1 MDHTVTMQKLEEMRF
16 AGFARAY
23 REITETGVNREFTTD
38 ELIAH
43 LVQAEWDERYN
54 RRLQRLIK
62 NARFRYRASFE
73 EIDFSARRN
82 LDKNQLLRLSSCDWI
97 NKNQNI
103 IICGSTGSG
112 KSWIASALGHQ
123 VCQHGYKVL
132 YRNCIKLFDE
142 LKIAKADGSY
152 IKEIS
157 KIEKMDLLILDDFG
171 IKPLDSNQRL
181 MLLEIFEDRYGKKST
196 IITSQLPV
204 NQWHAFIKED
214 TLADAI
220 LDRVVDSSHRIELNT
235 ELSMRE
241 TYTND

>member
-1 MDHTVTMQKLEEMRF
+1 MTHTVTMQKLEEMKF
-16 AGFARAY
+16 TGFARAY
-23 REITETGVNREFTTD
+23 REVIESSINREFTTD

-43 LVQAEWDERYN
+43 LVQAEWDDRYN
-54 RRLQRLIK
+54 RKLQRLIT

-73 EIDFSARRN
+73 EIDFSTQRN

-97 NKNQNI
+97 TKHQNI
-103 IICGSTGSG
+103 IITGATGSG
-112 KSWIASALGHQ
+112 KSWLASALGHQ
-123 VCQHGYKVL
+123 GCQHGYKVL
-132 YRNCIKLFDE
+132 YKNCIKLFDE

-152 IKEIS
+152 FQEMN

-171 IKPLDSNQRL
+171 LKPLDGSQRL
-181 MLLEIFEDRYGKKST
+181 ILLELFEDRYGKKST

-220 LDRVVDSSHRIELNT
+220 LDRLVHGSHRIELKT
-235 ELSMRE
+235 EVSMRK
-241 TYTND
+241 TYKND

>member
-1 MDHTVTMQKLEEMRF
+1 MTHTVTMQKLEEMKF
-16 AGFARAY
+16 TGFARAY
-23 REITETGVNREFTTD
+23 REVIESSINREFTTD

-43 LVQAEWDERYN
+43 LVQAEWDDRYN
-54 RRLQRLIK
+54 RKLQRLIT

-73 EIDFSARRN
+73 EIDFSTQRN

-97 NKNQNI
+97 TKHQNI
-103 IICGSTGSG
+103 IITGATGSG
-112 KSWIASALGHQ
+112 KSWLASALGHQ
-123 VCQHGYKVL
+123 GCQHGYKVL
-132 YRNCIKLFDE
+132 YKNCIKLFDE

-152 IKEIS
+152 FNEMN

-171 IKPLDSNQRL
+171 LKPLDGSQRL
-181 MLLEIFEDRYGKKST
+181 ILLELFEDRYGKKST

-220 LDRVVDSSHRIELNT
+220 LDRLVHGSHRLEIKT
-235 ELSMRE
+235 KVSMRE
-241 TYTND
+241 TYKND

>member
-1 MDHTVTMQKLEEMRF
+1 MTHTVTMQKLEEMKF
-16 AGFARAY
+16 TGFARAY
-23 REITETGVNREFTTD
+23 REVIEASINKEFTTD

-43 LVQAEWDERYN
+43 LVQAEWDDRYN
-54 RRLQRLIK
+54 RKLQRLIT

-73 EIDFSARRN
+73 EIDFSTQRN

-97 NKNQNI
+97 TKHQNI
-103 IICGSTGSG
+103 IITGATGSG
-112 KSWIASALGHQ
+112 KSWLASALGHQ
-123 VCQHGYKVL
+123 GCQHGYKVL
-132 YRNCIKLFDE
+132 YKNCIKLFDE

-152 IKEIS
+152 FQEMN

-171 IKPLDSNQRL
+171 LKPLDGSQRL
-181 MLLEIFEDRYGKKST
+181 MLLELFEDRYGKKST

-220 LDRVVDSSHRIELNT
+220 LDRLVHGSHRLEIKT
-235 ELSMRE
+235 KVSMRE
-241 TYTND
+241 TYKND

>member
-1 MDHTVTMQKLEEMRF
+1 MQKLEEMKF
-16 AGFARAY
+16 TGFARAY
-23 REITETGVNREFTTD
+23 REVIEASINKEFTTD

-43 LVQAEWDERYN
+43 LVQAEWDDRYN
-54 RRLQRLIK
+54 RKLQRLIT

-73 EIDFSARRN
+73 EIDFSTQRN

-97 NKNQNI
+97 TKHQNI
-103 IICGSTGSG
+103 IITGATGSG
-112 KSWIASALGHQ
+112 KSWLASALGHQ
-123 VCQHGYKVL
+123 GCQHGYKVL
-132 YRNCIKLFDE
+132 YKNCIKLFDE

-152 IKEIS
+152 FQEMN

-171 IKPLDSNQRL
+171 LKPLDGSQRL
-181 MLLEIFEDRYGKKST
+181 MLLELFEDRYGKKST

-220 LDRVVDSSHRIELNT
+220 LDRLVHGSHRLEIKT
-235 ELSMRE
+235 KVSMRE
-241 TYTND
+241 TYKND